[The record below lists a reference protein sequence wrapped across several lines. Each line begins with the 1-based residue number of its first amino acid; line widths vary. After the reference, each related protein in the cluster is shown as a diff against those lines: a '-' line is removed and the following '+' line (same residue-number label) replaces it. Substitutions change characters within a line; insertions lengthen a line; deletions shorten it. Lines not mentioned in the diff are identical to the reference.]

1 MRKNSTNYT
10 DSVICRKCYHPK
22 QKKMYKNPALFHLT
36 EPLSKDTPARCS
48 GILKHI
54 HGSINFHF
62 FFLHLCQVNNGKIR
76 GYVLLGSLL
85 GAWIYYS
92 FCSRFVMR
100 YLTEKIHYLKKRL
113 KKFREMTTIKLNK
126 LRKRKKPE
134 ESEKEHEKN

>member
-62 FFLHLCQVNNGKIR
+62 FFLQVQPVYVKFFSLNRQPSEFCVKDNLICIKIYNIRYTGKTSAFP
-76 GYVLLGSLL
+76 VLQDQLMLPC
-85 GAWIYYS
+85 A
-92 FCSRFVMR
+92 V
-100 YLTEKIHYLKKRL
+100 LTVLFLPYKR
-113 KKFREMTTIKLNK
+113 
-126 LRKRKKPE
+126 PPV
-134 ESEKEHEKN
+134 KEYAPHF

>member
-36 EPLSKDTPARCS
+36 EPLSKDTTARCS

-62 FFLHLCQVNNGKIR
+62 FFLQVQPVYVKFFSLNRQPSEFCVKDNLSFASKFTTSVTPVKLPLFRFCRIRLCCP
-76 GYVLLGSLL
+76 VLFDCPLSSIQ
-85 GAWIYYS
+85 APS
-92 FCSRFVMR
+92 C
-100 YLTEKIHYLKKRL
+100 
-113 KKFREMTTIKLNK
+113 
-126 LRKRKKPE
+126 
-134 ESEKEHEKN
+134 

>member
-62 FFLHLCQVNNGKIR
+62 FFLQVQPVCYAVSDGKD
-76 GYVLLGSLL
+76 SL
-85 GAWIYYS
+85 
-92 FCSRFVMR
+92 
-100 YLTEKIHYLKKRL
+100 
-113 KKFREMTTIKLNK
+113 
-126 LRKRKKPE
+126 
-134 ESEKEHEKN
+134 SEKEVEKVPGNDYNKVK

>member
-62 FFLHLCQVNNGKIR
+62 FFLQVQPVYVKFFSLNRQPSEFCVKDKQLSDQYTTFDEWNKIYNSER
-76 GYVLLGSLL
+76 VLTLDELPNL
-85 GAWIYYS
+85 KCYP
-92 FCSRFVMR
+92 MD
-100 YLTEKIHYLKKRL
+100 TEKYL
-113 KKFREMTTIKLNK
+113 
-126 LRKRKKPE
+126 E
-134 ESEKEHEKN
+134 EHK

>member
-62 FFLHLCQVNNGKIR
+62 FFLQVQPVYVKFFSLNRQPSEFCVKVSPRKANHPSRLSRQNLPVQREQHSWEETEHPAQQVPGHPHALLSTH
-76 GYVLLGSLL
+76 GY
-85 GAWIYYS
+85 
-92 FCSRFVMR
+92 C
-100 YLTEKIHYLKKRL
+100 
-113 KKFREMTTIKLNK
+113 
-126 LRKRKKPE
+126 
-134 ESEKEHEKN
+134 

>member
-62 FFLHLCQVNNGKIR
+62 FFLQVQPVYVKFFSLNRQPSEFCVKDNLICIKIYNTVTPVKLPLFRFCRISLCCP
-76 GYVLLGSLL
+76 VLFDCPLSSIQ
-85 GAWIYYS
+85 APS
-92 FCSRFVMR
+92 C
-100 YLTEKIHYLKKRL
+100 
-113 KKFREMTTIKLNK
+113 
-126 LRKRKKPE
+126 
-134 ESEKEHEKN
+134 